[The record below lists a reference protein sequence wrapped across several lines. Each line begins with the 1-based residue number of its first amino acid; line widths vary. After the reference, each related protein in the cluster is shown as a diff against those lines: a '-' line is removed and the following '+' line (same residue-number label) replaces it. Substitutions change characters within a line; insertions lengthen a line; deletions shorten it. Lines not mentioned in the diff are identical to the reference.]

1 MKLNKENN
9 SDIIAIISL
18 TPSIIVNIFLGEATV
33 MGISAK
39 RTNKISLQMQVNFTE
54 DNPRTCRP

>member
-39 RTNKISLQMQVNFTE
+39 RTNKISLQMQENFTE